1 MKRKRATAVLLI
13 LLMVVSLL
21 PALGAGVLAAGTR
34 YEEVDVLSADGDYI
48 LAAVK
53 DDSGVY
59 AIAIDGR
66 NTKTVEL
73 SVSSASGTARSYIE
87 TDDTSV
93 VWAYSASDQSFKNGE
108 RNFYPGSSGVATSS
122 SSKRA
127 ITYENGC
134 LSFPT
139 SSSGTYYIT
148 CTDGT
153 FGTSGDST
161 AAATFRLFKKAA
173 ADPVPV
179 DPPAGESETYQ
190 MVNAPQSGEEYLI
203 VSSNSAGSAYAL
215 KNPGGTSSGASM
227 GSTAVTIGSDG
238 TVKTADT
245 DVVWVFTANGEGF
258 NLTNGSDYLEGA
270 SGQVKIFNPQKYAD
284 RYWTYTGNQ
293 LKHVGGTNT
302 YILYYSSGFT
312 SSTSSNENKIYL
324 FEKVNESTDPVSV
337 TGVSLNKSSLTLETG
352 GTAVLTATVTP
363 ADAADKNVTW
373 SSSDTTVA
381 TVADGVVTA
390 VAAGTAT
397 ITVTTAD
404 GGKTATCT
412 VTVTAATE
420 KTTYQ
425 MVNAPQSS
433 EEYLIVSSNSAGSA
447 YALKNPGG
455 TSSGAS
461 MGSTAVTIGSDGTVK
476 TADTDVVWVFT
487 ANGEG
492 FNLTNGSDYL
502 EGASGQVKIFNPQ
515 KYADRYWTYTG
526 NQLKHVGGTN
536 TYILY
541 YSSGFTSSTSSNE
554 NKIYLFEK
562 VNEST
567 DPVSVTGVS
576 LNKSSLTLETGGT
589 AVLTATVTPADAAD
603 KNVTWS
609 SSDTTVAT
617 VADGVVTA
625 VAAGTATITV
635 TTVDGGKTATC
646 TVTVTAAEP
655 APEATVAEFMK
666 LKESSV
672 WLIRVPAG
680 NDKIV
685 TCGGQ
690 TMKWSS
696 YYEAHVLTMEAAQQ
710 PSAADLVVTMTS
722 GTPTAVGYPTKGND
736 ANGTGKVDM
745 SDVQYIYNL
754 YNGRYASLTA
764 AGGMEKVLGADVDKN
779 GKVDTADATA
789 VLTALREARA

>member
-1 MKRKRATAVLLI
+1 MKIRRATALLLI
-13 LLMVVSLL
+13 LLMIVSLL

-53 DDSGVY
+53 DDNGVY

-73 SVSSASGTARSYIE
+73 SVSPASGTASSYIE
-87 TDDTSV
+87 TDDSSV
-93 VWAYSASDQSFKNGE
+93 VWAYSASEHSFKNGE
-108 RNFYPGSSGVATSS
+108 RYFYPGSSSLATS

-127 ITYENGC
+127 ITYENGH

-148 CTDGT
+148 CKDGT

-161 AAATFRLFKKAA
+161 AAAAFRLFKKAA
-173 ADPVPV
+173 ADPEPV
-179 DPPAGESETYQ
+179 DPPAGESGTYQ
-190 MVNAPQSGEEYLI
+190 LVNAPQSGGEYLV

-215 KNPGGTSSGASM
+215 KNPGGTSGGASM

-245 DVVWVFTANGEGF
+245 GVVWIFTANGEGF
-258 NLTNGSDYLEGA
+258 NLTNGNDYLEGA
-270 SGQVKIFNPQKYAD
+270 SGQIKIFNPQKYPE
-284 RYWTYTGNQ
+284 RYWTYSENQ

-302 YILYYSSGFT
+302 YILYYSNGFA
-312 SSTSSNENKIYL
+312 SATSSNENKIYL
-324 FEKVNESTDPVSV
+324 FEKVNESTEPVSV
-337 TGVSLNKSSLTLETG
+337 SGVSLNKTSLTLEAG
-352 GTAVLTATVTP
+352 ETAALTATVTP
-363 ADAADKNVTW
+363 ANAANKSVTW

-420 KTTYQ
+420 KTAYQ
-425 MVNAPQSS
+425 LVNAPQSGG
-433 EEYLIVSSNSAGSA
+433 EYLIVSSNSAGSA

-455 TSSGAS
+455 TSGGAS

-476 TADTDVVWVFT
+476 TADTGVVWIFT

-492 FNLTNGSDYL
+492 FNLTNGNDYL
-502 EGASGQVKIFNPQ
+502 EGASGQIKIFNPQ
-515 KYADRYWTYTG
+515 KYPERYWTYSE

-541 YSSGFTSSTSSNE
+541 YSNGFASATSSNE

-567 DPVSVTGVS
+567 EPVSVSGVS
-576 LNKSSLTLETGGT
+576 LNKTSLTLEAGET
-589 AVLTATVTPADAAD
+589 AALTATVTPANAAN
-603 KNVTWS
+603 KSVTWS

-635 TTVDGGKTATC
+635 TTADGGKTATC
-646 TVTVTAAEP
+646 TVTVVAAEP

-680 NDKIV
+680 NDKVV

-690 TMKWSS
+690 AMKWSS
-696 YYEAHVLTMEAAQQ
+696 YYEAHVLTVEAAQQ
-710 PSAADLVVTMTS
+710 PAVANLVVTMTS

-764 AGGMEKVLGADVDKN
+764 AGGMEKVLGADIDKN
-779 GKVDTADATA
+779 GKVDTSDATA
-789 VLTALREARA
+789 VLTALREVRA

>member
-1 MKRKRATAVLLI
+1 
-13 LLMVVSLL
+13 
-21 PALGAGVLAAGTR
+21 
-34 YEEVDVLSADGDYI
+34 
-48 LAAVK
+48 
-53 DDSGVY
+53 
-59 AIAIDGR
+59 
-66 NTKTVEL
+66 
-73 SVSSASGTARSYIE
+73 
-87 TDDTSV
+87 
-93 VWAYSASDQSFKNGE
+93 
-108 RNFYPGSSGVATSS
+108 
-122 SSKRA
+122 
-127 ITYENGC
+127 
-134 LSFPT
+134 
-139 SSSGTYYIT
+139 
-148 CTDGT
+148 
-153 FGTSGDST
+153 
-161 AAATFRLFKKAA
+161 
-173 ADPVPV
+173 
-179 DPPAGESETYQ
+179 
-190 MVNAPQSGEEYLI
+190 
-203 VSSNSAGSAYAL
+203 
-215 KNPGGTSSGASM
+215 
-227 GSTAVTIGSDG
+227 
-238 TVKTADT
+238 
-245 DVVWVFTANGEGF
+245 
-258 NLTNGSDYLEGA
+258 
-270 SGQVKIFNPQKYAD
+270 
-284 RYWTYTGNQ
+284 
-293 LKHVGGTNT
+293 
-302 YILYYSSGFT
+302 
-312 SSTSSNENKIYL
+312 
-324 FEKVNESTDPVSV
+324 
-337 TGVSLNKSSLTLETG
+337 
-352 GTAVLTATVTP
+352 
-363 ADAADKNVTW
+363 
-373 SSSDTTVA
+373 
-381 TVADGVVTA
+381 
-390 VAAGTAT
+390 
-397 ITVTTAD
+397 
-404 GGKTATCT
+404 
-412 VTVTAATE
+412 
-420 KTTYQ
+420 

-576 LNKSSLTLETGGT
+576 LNKSSLTLETGET
-589 AVLTATVTPADAAD
+589 AALTATVAPANAAN
-603 KNVTWS
+603 KSVTWS

-635 TTVDGGKTATC
+635 TTADGGKTATC